1 VRRPHPREVGP
12 LTGLL
17 PSGGT
22 VAAGFEPVRDA
33 FENNFAEHGEIGASA
48 CVSVEGRV
56 VVDIWGGWS
65 RPDHSAPWEA
75 DTLVNAFSVGKGLTA
90 IVAAMLVD
98 SAALSYGM
106 KVSSVWPEFRGGG
119 KEDLTLATLLGHRAG
134 LPAVRETLPPLS
146 MYDWELMC
154 TSLARTDPWWRP
166 GSAHGYHVN
175 TFGFL
180 VGEVIRRATGRSV
193 GQLFGEFFRL
203 GLGAD
208 VHLGLPDAEHHRV
221 AEFEWPPGGI
231 TQPTDTGAF
240 DRDQL
245 LAFNTYN
252 NPIGTSG
259 GGTVN
264 TPEWRRAEIPS
275 TNTHATARGVE
286 RVYRELAA
294 AGGSLL
300 SEAGVR
306 NAVAEVSNGHDEVL
320 GRNSRFGMG
329 LQIPIPERGFG
340 PNNEAFGHYGAGG
353 SMGFCDPVAGVAFG
367 YVMNQM
373 GPRWQNP
380 RNRALIDALYSCL

>member
-1 VRRPHPREVGP
+1 
-12 LTGLL
+12 
-17 PSGGT
+17 
-22 VAAGFEPVRDA
+22 
-33 FENNFAEHGEIGASA
+33 
-48 CVSVEGRV
+48 
-56 VVDIWGGWS
+56 
-65 RPDHSAPWEA
+65 
-75 DTLVNAFSVGKGLTA
+75 
-90 IVAAMLVD
+90 
-98 SAALSYGM
+98 
-106 KVSSVWPEFRGGG
+106 
-119 KEDLTLATLLGHRAG
+119 
-134 LPAVRETLPPLS
+134 
-146 MYDWELMC
+146 
-154 TSLARTDPWWRP
+154 
-166 GSAHGYHVN
+166 
-175 TFGFL
+175 
-180 VGEVIRRATGRSV
+180 
-193 GQLFGEFFRL
+193 
-203 GLGAD
+203 

-221 AEFEWPPGGI
+221 AEFEWPQGGI

-294 AGGSLL
+294 GGGSLL
-300 SEAGVR
+300 SEVGAR
-306 NAVAEVSNGHDEVL
+306 NATAEVSNGHDEVL

-340 PNNEAFGHYGAGG
+340 PNREAYGHYGAGG
-353 SMGFCDPVAGVAFG
+353 SMGFCDPVAGVSFG

-380 RNRALIDALYSCL
+380 RNKALIDALYSCL